1 VVSVEAAAERELA
14 RVPDWLWDGV
24 DAPVPVE
31 AIADS
36 HFGLLVDEGT
46 DLAALA
52 ALSGGD
58 GGPGG
63 TVSGLL
69 LPDRKEI
76 WVDAGEAARAPGR
89 RRFTIAHEIGH
100 WVLHCLHGA
109 AGTGRPVHCRAAEV
123 REGGAADR
131 AEADRPPLAP
141 GPRVRPAR
149 SYPPSELEAN
159 GFAAALL
166 MPPALVVREHERLKG
181 DCPALACAFGVSR
194 LAMERRLWFLSCG

>member
-1 VVSVEAAAERELA
+1 VVTVEAAAERELA
-14 RVPDWLWDGV
+14 RVPDWLWDGI

-52 ALSGGD
+52 ALAGGD

-89 RRFTIAHEIGH
+89 RRFTIAHEVGH
-100 WVLHCLHGA
+100 WVLHCLRGA
-109 AGTGRPVHCRAAEV
+109 TGADRPVHCRATEV
-123 REGGAADR
+123 REEVAADR
-131 AEADRPPLAP
+131 AEADRAPPAP

-149 SYPPSELEAN
+149 GYPPSELEAN

-166 MPPALVVREHERLKG
+166 MPRALVVREHERLDG
-181 DCPALACAFGVSR
+181 DCPALARAFGVSR

>member
-1 VVSVEAAAERELA
+1 MSVEAAAERELA

-109 AGTGRPVHCRAAEV
+109 AGTGRPVHCRATEV
-123 REGGAADR
+123 REGV
-131 AEADRPPLAP
+131 RPT
-141 GPRVRPAR
+141 GPRPTARPSRPVPACGRPAATR
-149 SYPPSELEAN
+149 RPSSRPMGSPPRCS
-159 GFAAALL
+159 
-166 MPPALVVREHERLKG
+166 
-181 DCPALACAFGVSR
+181 C
-194 LAMERRLWFLSCG
+194 RRRWSSASTSA